1 MSDVWLAGAGV
12 LLAFVALPAWVAARR
27 PVEDGLAAL
36 EVAGGSVALALLLF
50 AEGVGRSSLSDL
62 GLIMG
67 VASVIGSLA
76 FATLL
81 EREP

>member
-1 MSDVWLAGAGV
+1 MSGVWLAGAGI
-12 LLAFVALPAWVAARR
+12 LLAVVVLPAWVAARR
-27 PVEDGLAAL
+27 PVEDGLVAL

-62 GLIMG
+62 GLILG
-67 VASVIGSLA
+67 VANVIGSLA